1 MTMSVGL
8 LHPGQMGS
16 FLGRAIADRGHRVLW
31 VGAGRS
37 AATRARAA
45 GFTEVGDLA
54 ELVGSAE
61 VIVSICPPAYAVE
74 LATAVAEVGFT
85 GRYVDA
91 NAVSPRTVR
100 RVADILVA
108 ATVVDGAVIG
118 GPCTDSAVLHLAGP
132 GAPEAADLFDS
143 RTLTVRVL
151 DAPFGS
157 ASALKACY
165 ALTSKGVTALLLT
178 ARSSAVAAGV
188 EAELIDEWDR
198 TQPGLAARTEKSAAG
213 IGAKAW
219 RFGAEMTE
227 AAEFFRGVAAPDGFS
242 AAAAEVFD
250 RLADLK
256 DRAGAVEAAE
266 IWTRLAG
273 RAIDAPTR

>member
-37 AATRARAA
+37 PATHVRAA
-45 GFTEVGDLA
+45 RFTEVGDLA

-74 LATAVAEVGFT
+74 LASAVAEAGFS

-91 NAVSPRTVR
+91 NAASPQTVA
-100 RVADILVA
+100 RVARALPTAQVI
-108 ATVVDGAVIG
+108 DGAIIG
-118 GPCTDSAVLHLAGP
+118 GPSTEDAVLHLSGEHAAEAAALF
-132 GAPEAADLFDS
+132 APES
-143 RTLTVRVL
+143 LTVQVMEG
-151 DAPFGS
+151 PFGS

-165 ALTSKGVTALLLT
+165 ALTSKAMTALLLT
-178 ARSSAVAAGV
+178 ARSAAVAAGV
-188 EAELIDEWDR
+188 EAELVAEWDR
-198 TQPGLAARTEKSAAG
+198 TQPGVSTRTEKAATG
-213 IGAKAW
+213 VGAKAW

-227 AAEFFRGVAAPDGFS
+227 AAEFFRGVEAAGGFS
-242 AAAAEVFD
+242 TAAAEVFD
-250 RLADLK
+250 RLADLRRL
-256 DRAGAVEAAE
+256 DPSVDPQEVWRRLAAGEAA
-266 IWTRLAG
+266 T
-273 RAIDAPTR
+273 P